1 MKLLTL
7 LLLLTFNAYAES
19 ETIRFSEVSMKG
31 TACQTGTFDTVFAP
45 DQSILS
51 ILFDEFVSELPNE
64 EGTRADKNKNI
75 KVCTI
80 KFSAIIP
87 KGYKVTNMDL
97 SYDVRGA
104 LVLDQ
109 GVSAKFESTLL
120 ERGGFLNAGRGRV
133 NKKLIYKMWMGEKD
147 EDIFLDKN
155 VQFKDLTK
163 CTTKEEKVTFK
174 LRNTSTL
181 YMHQHHLALGSFG
194 YFAIDT
200 SDVAG
205 QMNVVLNLEKCS
217 DQNNNST
224 ANRYLRVKRICE
236 NRGGRFIGGRC
247 ILPNR
252 DRTTR
257 TRSPRR

>member
-1 MKLLTL
+1 MKLLIL
-7 LLLLTFNAYAES
+7 LLLSTLYTYAEN
-19 ETIRFSEVSMKG
+19 ETIRFSEISMKG
-31 TACQTGTFDTVFAP
+31 TACPAGNFDTVLAP
-45 DQSILS
+45 DQSMLS

-80 KFSAIIP
+80 KFSAIVP

-97 SYDVRGA
+97 SYDIRGA
-104 LVLDQ
+104 LALDQ

-120 ERGGFLNAGRGRV
+120 ERGGFLNSGQGRV

-147 EDIFLDKN
+147 EDIFLNKN

-163 CTTKEEKVTFK
+163 CTIKDEKVSFK

-205 QMNVVLNLEKCS
+205 QMNVKLKLEKCTT
-217 DQNNNST
+217 QVNNSRGS
-224 ANRYLRVKRICE
+224 RYSRVQVLCE

-252 DRTTR
+252 DRSTR
-257 TRSPRR
+257 VRRSRR